1 MCRYNQSESEFRK
14 TPDKHLMMLHTGG
27 MNIPRYWARAKKEV
41 PNPEGLHFDLAAWGW
56 SSENREEA
64 ERKADERLSS
74 LIARVQQGFELD
86 RRYAYGSRPLREEII
101 DEFPGT
107 DLQAILTR
115 NSYGSLVLNTA
126 QMMFI
131 DVDFPK
137 TENGSGGFFRKLFG
151 KEKTP
156 NPETPAVARIRE
168 SLKKSSDS
176 SFRVYRT
183 AAGLRILATDRLYDP
198 ASPEAD
204 EIMRSI
210 GADPAFL
217 QLCRIQKSF
226 RARLTP
232 KPWRCDMELPPG
244 TFPRERDQQQR
255 FSRWL
260 TRYEQA
266 CGSKATCRFLED
278 VGRDGV
284 HEQIRPLLEYHD
296 RKTRASEPF
305 PLA

>member
-1 MCRYNQSESEFRK
+1 
-14 TPDKHLMMLHTGG
+14 MLHTRR

-41 PNPEGLHFDLAAWGW
+41 SNAKGLHFDLAAWGW
-56 SSENREEA
+56 SGEDRGEA
-64 ERKADERLSS
+64 ERKAEDRLSL

-86 RRYAYGSRPLREEII
+86 RGYAYGSRPLREEII
-101 DEFPGT
+101 DEFPGD
-107 DLQAILTR
+107 DLQAIVTR

-137 TENGSGGFFRKLFG
+137 TEDGGGFFSKLFG
-151 KEKTP
+151 KEKAPDPDTP
-156 NPETPAVARIRE
+156 VVARIRE

-176 SFRVYRT
+176 SFRIYRT
-183 AAGLRILATDRLYDP
+183 AAGLRILATDRLYEP
-198 ASPEAD
+198 ASAETD
-204 EIMRSI
+204 EIMRSV
-210 GADPAFL
+210 GVDPAFL

-232 KPWRCDMELPPG
+232 KPWRCDIELPPG
-244 TFPRERDQQQR
+244 TYPREDREQRQR
-255 FSRWL
+255 FSGWL

-266 CGSKATCRFLED
+266 CGSKATCRFLEG
-278 VGRDGV
+278 VGRDRV
-284 HEQIRPLLEYHD
+284 HEQIEPLLKLHD
-296 RKTRASEPF
+296 RKTRVSETL